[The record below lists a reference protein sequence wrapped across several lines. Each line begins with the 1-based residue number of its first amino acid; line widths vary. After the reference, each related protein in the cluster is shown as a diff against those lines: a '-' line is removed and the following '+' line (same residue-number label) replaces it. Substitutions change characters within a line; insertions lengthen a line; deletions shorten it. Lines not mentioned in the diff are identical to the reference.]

1 MHSPGAQHYYESLAR
16 YSLQKATNFFT
27 YIKFGNEILDFS
39 LNTPNKIKD
48 FREIDEIKALKN
60 LYGDTIINQRIKKIQ
75 DTCAISKLRRL
86 EIGEGCCL
94 GMSYDF
100 ISSYLMNVKLGKPP
114 LEAVVS
120 RYKDGA
126 PDKAVLEHIFYSATH
141 GPIPYEEQKNFVDKY
156 FSKIEEDF
164 ERKKESLAKMTVEE
178 QYAALAQI
186 KLDFNIQLN
195 KIKELPLKYYLKNE
209 EDVISSYELTINM
222 NESAVYKFKKR
233 EEELSFE
240 NFTKNLI
247 AGVYKIGILLEG
259 HKGHAMVYIKTK
271 EGQHIIYDPNLG
283 ILAVAPS
290 VSATKL
296 YEIVKSYTKE
306 ENFSLFKFEVHR
318 RIKKRIGRR

>member
-1 MHSPGAQHYYESLAR
+1 
-16 YSLQKATNFFT
+16 

-60 LYGDTIINQRIKKIQ
+60 LYGDTIINQRIKKAQ

-86 EIGEGCCL
+86 EMGKDGCCV

-100 ISSYLMNVKLGKPP
+100 ISSYLMNVKLAKSP
-114 LEAVVS
+114 LEAVFG

-126 PDKAVLEHIFYSATH
+126 PDKAVLEQIFYDAKNKLTF
-141 GPIPYEEQKNFVDKY
+141 EEYTNKY
-156 FSKIEEDF
+156 FSEIEE
-164 ERKKESLAKMTVEE
+164 EIKSEIKEEIKRKWESLKKMIAKEKI
-178 QYAALAQI
+178 AALKQI
-186 KLDFNIQLN
+186 EIDLDIRLN
-195 KIKELPLKYYLKNE
+195 KAAEEILLKYCLEAEK
-209 EDVISSYELTINM
+209 DITSSYGLTINI
-222 NESAVYKFKKR
+222 NESAVYTFKKR
-233 EEELSFE
+233 KEEPSFE

-247 AGVYKIGILLEG
+247 AGVYHIGILPE
-259 HKGHAMVYIKTK
+259 KDTGHAMVYIKTK
-271 EGQHIIYDPNLG
+271 EGKHIIYDPNLG

-306 ENFSLFKFEVHR
+306 ENF
-318 RIKKRIGRR
+318 